1 MEALFRA
8 YLANLKLG
16 AQILGAIVI
25 AALVTSAIGKL
36 ILLIPGIDAD
46 AREYIGPMVFIVC
59 FVGVVWGYDR
69 YRRWRF
75 FKNLGKSN

>member
-1 MEALFRA
+1 MGALFRA
-8 YLANLKLG
+8 YLANLKLWAQFIG
-16 AQILGAIVI
+16 ATIL
-25 AALVTSAIGKL
+25 AAVAAAGLGKL

-46 AREYIGPMVFIVC
+46 ARDYIGPLCFIVC

-75 FKNLGKSN
+75 FRSVGKSN